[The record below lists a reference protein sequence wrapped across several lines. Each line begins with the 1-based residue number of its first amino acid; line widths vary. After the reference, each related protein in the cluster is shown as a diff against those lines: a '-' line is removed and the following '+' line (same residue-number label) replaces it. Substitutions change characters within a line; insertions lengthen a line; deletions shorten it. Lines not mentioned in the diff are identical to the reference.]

1 MTAKEGRGEY
11 VTSKHYQVSELA
23 GAEGRVNGDQETR
36 LDHRARARK
45 PQMRVGCAV
54 LILLLLG
61 LTTTV
66 AAAVPATPANPAPGT
81 VGAPGP
87 VQPSSNVTLS
97 WSGVTGATYYS
108 LGVRNMATNVLV
120 VDTTTTNMSYPASL
134 AAGGQY
140 RWNVAACNASGC
152 SSYTTPLY
160 FQTPGTVPATKVL
173 DVPFI
178 HQMCDTPYDD
188 NFNGC
193 WACGGTS
200 AVMILAYYGKLSPW
214 PFQPT
219 YCSNTPVS
227 NWGNYVNNIYP
238 YDGYTFDKMTLAPK
252 QCGLLLSC
260 LDNNTGTPAYGAY
273 GFIHYSSDCNTA
285 GNADPDRAVM
295 YFQDHGLTS
304 RHIRK
309 PKEADV
315 QAEIDGG
322 HPVWAS
328 TNLWASGH
336 IVVIKGYTSVGT
348 SNSVQGS
355 SCSSSA
361 GSPCSA
367 SNVCYI
373 VNDPWPCGHSSSART
388 GEGYLYTWSQ
398 MQTGSKWIVTAVSLT
413 ADFNGDGKTDILW
426 RNKSTGQN
434 IIWLM
439 DGTTYS
445 NYTELLQVP
454 DTNWQIV
461 GTGDFNGD
469 GKTDILWR
477 NKSTGQ
483 NIVWLM
489 DGTTY
494 SNYAELLQVTDTN
507 WEIVGPK

>member
-1 MTAKEGRGEY
+1 
-11 VTSKHYQVSELA
+11 
-23 GAEGRVNGDQETR
+23 
-36 LDHRARARK
+36 
-45 PQMRVGCAV
+45 
-54 LILLLLG
+54 
-61 LTTTV
+61 
-66 AAAVPATPANPAPGT
+66 
-81 VGAPGP
+81 
-87 VQPSSNVTLS
+87 
-97 WSGVTGATYYS
+97 
-108 LGVRNMATNVLV
+108 
-120 VDTTTTNMSYPASL
+120 L